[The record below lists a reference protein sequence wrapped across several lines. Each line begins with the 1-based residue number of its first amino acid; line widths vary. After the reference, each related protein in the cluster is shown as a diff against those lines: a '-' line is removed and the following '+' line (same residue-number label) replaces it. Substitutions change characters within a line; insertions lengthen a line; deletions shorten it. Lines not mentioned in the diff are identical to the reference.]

1 MGRLHANSPREVI
14 SRLKSMIMMGGVQ
27 LPPKTI
33 REMITG
39 SIDVIIQASRQ
50 HDGSRKVTH
59 ITEVVG
65 MDIAPRSF

>member
-14 SRLKSMIMMGGVQ
+14 SRLKSMGGFQ